1 MRGPLGRGLTGRHVA
16 IIFAAGFGLVIAVN
30 LLLAVL
36 AARTFTGTVV
46 QNGFVASQNF
56 NKWLEAGRAQA
67 SLGWTPDLRVEA
79 GELVLTV
86 KGAGDVAVTGLSARL
101 RITHPMIA
109 DETRDIALAEGPA
122 GLYRGRHDLGAGIWD
137 ARIALKDGM
146 GRQFHATERIV
157 VAP

>member
-1 MRGPLGRGLTGRHVA
+1 MNRGLTGRHVA
-16 IIFAAGFGLVIAVN
+16 MIFVGGFGLVIAVN

-46 QNGFVASQNF
+46 PNGFVASQNF

-67 SLGWTPDLRVEA
+67 SLGWAPDLKVDA

-86 KGAGDVAVTGLSARL
+86 KGAEDVAVTGLSARL

-109 DETRDIALAEGPA
+109 AESRDIQLAEGPA
-122 GLYRGRHDLGAGIWD
+122 GLYRGRHDLAAGIWD
-137 ARIALKDGM
+137 ARIALTDGM
-146 GRQFHATERIV
+146 GRQFHATQRIV